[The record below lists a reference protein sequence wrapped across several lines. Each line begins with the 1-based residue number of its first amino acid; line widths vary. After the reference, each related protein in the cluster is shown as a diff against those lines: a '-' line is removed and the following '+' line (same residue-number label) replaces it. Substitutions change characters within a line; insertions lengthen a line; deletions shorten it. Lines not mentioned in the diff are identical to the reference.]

1 MVENPDDEIA
11 WDDRQT
17 EVQWKKYHDAS
28 TNDDLLKKIVEPTV
42 ESIHNIVPG
51 TTKILQLLL
60 NVIVAYSEYSCI
72 VEEIF
77 FKDTLMYQVINIIHR
92 INIRFVIHISRLI
105 SFYRER
111 KRKER
116 E

>member
-17 EVQWKKYHDAS
+17 EVQWNKVYSDLS
-28 TNDDLLKKIVEPTV
+28 MNDDLLKKTVEPTM
-42 ESIHNIVPG
+42 ESNHNIVPG

-60 NVIVAYSEYSCI
+60 NANVAYSEYSCI

-77 FKDTLMYQVINIIHR
+77 FKDTLMYQVI
-92 INIRFVIHISRLI
+92 
-105 SFYRER
+105 
-111 KRKER
+111 
-116 E
+116 